1 MTMPETAPPPPEGRP
16 RLSTLFQRLDEILGQ
31 LDRED
36 VDLEEQMALY
46 REACGHLASARGIL
60 DETHAEI
67 EFLMGG
73 DAGTP
78 PTAE

>member
-1 MTMPETAPPPPEGRP
+1 MAMVESSGTPAERP
-16 RLSTLFQRLDEILGQ
+16 RLSSLFVRLDEILAQ

-60 DETHAEI
+60 DETQAEI

-73 DAGTP
+73 DAASP
-78 PTAE
+78 PT